1 MDLDDFRSVLKDT
14 GVDVW
19 DFIDTAISVACAD
32 YGEELKDR
40 RDGIVAR
47 LYATTV
53 PRCRNCDLEAPRSNG
68 TDKEKKIKSLEANAS
83 IEKEMS
89 SHDGIGASPST
100 PESINRE
107 EDPDRTND
115 LSIDSEQSRI
125 LAIKERLEVPDQ
137 MCLFGLVFDCVVFF
151 FSRKILWSIFSKL
164 FRTWILPSKLSRQ
177 EKKRRRSRSI
187 KFPLFAAI
195 SAILAIEIIIDL
207 FGFFRFQETDIGR
220 HVNSLRK
227 HPSTEVRKLVKQL
240 VRKWKDLVDEWVK
253 LNTSGQTA
261 ASTIIADGD
270 SPRQMPAKSIHNGNQ
285 VLDFGYSPNH
295 HHTDESSGFSK
306 QTPVMDGKGAASR
319 RDVQTKK
326 SQSPI
331 SCTTANKQ
339 KESKEIDL
347 DKLASARKRLHENY
361 QEAQNAKKQRTIQK
375 LDLHDLPKPSKNSFF
390 ARNKGGVQA
399 RQW

>member
-32 YGEELKDR
+32 YGEELKHR

-68 TDKEKKIKSLEANAS
+68 TDKEKKIKSLEADAS

-125 LAIKERLEVPDQ
+125 LAIKEHLEVPDQ
-137 MCLFGLVFDCVVFF
+137 PEDSLVN
-151 FSRKILWSIFSKL
+151 LL
-164 FRTWILPSKLSRQ
+164 QTLSDMDITF
-177 EKKRRRSRSI
+177 KALK
-187 KFPLFAAI
+187 
-195 SAILAIEIIIDL
+195 
-207 FGFFRFQETDIGR
+207 ETDIGR

-285 VLDFGYSPNH
+285 VLDFGYSPSH
-295 HHTDESSGFSK
+295 HHNESSGFSK
-306 QTPVMDGKGAASR
+306 QTPVVDGKGAASR